1 MGRWVDGGMSNRI
14 FIVILTFIL
23 VLVGVDEILSYHEF
37 ILEVVWCMDGEE
49 GTSIVL
55 EMDQRP

>member
-14 FIVILTFIL
+14 FIVILTSIL

-37 ILEVVWCMDGEE
+37 ILEVVWCVDGEE

-55 EMDQRP
+55 EMDQGP